1 MAPVGGGKREDRRR
15 EEGDRRLTCRAAVED
30 GRRLASRVWLWRL
43 GVILT
48 GKAAGLASELVAG
61 WLKAHKHLERPKR
74 AFRRLNVA

>member
-15 EEGDRRLTCRAAVED
+15 EEGDRRRTCRAAVED
-30 GRRLASRVWLWRL
+30 DQRLASARLALAAGWRL

-61 WLKAHKHLERPKR
+61 WLKAH
-74 AFRRLNVA
+74 